1 MNNTCSSLCCVSDE
15 ASRLRG
21 NGIKGRI
28 EEMNNMCPSRSPK
41 EMLLRICLSSVA
53 SISANLSSIPVLD
66 GTNFKEWKENILIV
80 LGCMDLDLALRIDRP
95 STPKDSSSS
104 EEKLE
109 YEKWD
114 RSNRISLMI
123 IKRGIP
129 EVFRGAVPDE
139 IDTAKNFLAE
149 MEKRF
154 VKSDK
159 AETSSLLQ
167 NLISMKYQG
176 KGNIREH
183 IMMMS
188 NIASKLKGLKL
199 ELSDDLLIHLVLL
212 SLPSQFSQF
221 KPPKRFPSKKKSMMA
236 TWDDY
241 EESDTEEGEEANI
254 CLMENIEED
263 EISKCQVKA
272 LVLGS
277 WLFKTHD
284 MR

>member
-1 MNNTCSSLCCVSDE
+1 
-15 ASRLRG
+15 
-21 NGIKGRI
+21 
-28 EEMNNMCPSRSPK
+28 
-41 EMLLRICLSSVA
+41 
-53 SISANLSSIPVLD
+53 LSSIPVLD

-167 NLISMKYQG
+167 NLISM
-176 KGNIREH
+176 NANNAFLH
-183 IMMMS
+183 
-188 NIASKLKGLKL
+188 
-199 ELSDDLLIHLVLL
+199 DDL
-212 SLPSQFSQF
+212 
-221 KPPKRFPSKKKSMMA
+221 
-236 TWDDY
+236 
-241 EESDTEEGEEANI
+241 
-254 CLMENIEED
+254 EED
-263 EISKCQVKA
+263 
-272 LVLGS
+272 L
-277 WLFKTHD
+277 
-284 MR
+284 